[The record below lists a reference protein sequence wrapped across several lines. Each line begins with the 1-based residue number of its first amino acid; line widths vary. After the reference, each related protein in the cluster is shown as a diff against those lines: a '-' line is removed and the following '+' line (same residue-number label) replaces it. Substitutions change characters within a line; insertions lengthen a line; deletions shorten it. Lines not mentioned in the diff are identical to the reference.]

1 MKNITSL
8 IAMAMLST
16 MSTSALTSCDNTE
29 TLDLTPQSITGVWMH
44 EDRTDND
51 YDYIQFNADGTGIKW
66 EVYKNAPNGQRHDEE
81 TFTYSISGNKIT
93 FYEPDGDRDIE
104 TIKLK
109 KNNELV
115 IDRDTYK
122 RQK

>member
-16 MSTSALTSCDNTE
+16 MSTCALTSCSNDE
-29 TLDLTPQSITGVWMH
+29 TLDVTPNSIAGIWMH

-51 YDYIQFNADGTGIKW
+51 YDYLQFNADGTGIKW
-66 EVYKNAPNGQRHDEE
+66 EVYKNAPDGQRHDEE
-81 TFTYSISGNKIT
+81 TFKYSINGNKIT
-93 FYEPDGDRDIE
+93 FFEPDGERDVE
-104 TIKLK
+104 SIKM
-109 KNNELV
+109 KNNNEIV

>member
-16 MSTSALTSCDNTE
+16 MSTSAFTSCNSNVIHDI
-29 TLDLTPQSITGVWMH
+29 TPQSITGIWMH
-44 EDRTDND
+44 EDRSDND

-66 EVYKNAPNGQRHDEE
+66 EVYKNAPSNQRHDEE
-81 TFTYSISGNKIT
+81 TFKYTLKGNKIT
-93 FYEPDGDRDIE
+93 FYEIGDEPDVE
-104 TIKLK
+104 TIKM
-109 KNNELV
+109 KNTNVLV